1 MRTLLMLSQ
10 KLRQK
15 RMDAGALNLSSPEVR
30 IEADSESSDSLADVK
45 TKAHL
50 ATNSL
55 VEEFM
60 LLANITV
67 AQKIQSV
74 FPQTALLRRH
84 ATPPASNF
92 ADLSDQLKRKRG
104 FELDTSSSKALAD
117 SLDRC
122 VDSRHPFFNT
132 LIRILATR
140 CMTSAEY
147 FCSGSHAEP
156 EYRN

>member
-30 IEADSESSDSLADVK
+30 VETDSETSDALADVK

-60 LLANITV
+60 LLANISV
-67 AQKIQSV
+67 AQKDPNSLPTKQHS
-74 FPQTALLRRH
+74 
-84 ATPPASNF
+84 S
-92 ADLSDQLKRKRG
+92 ADMPHHQHLILPT
-104 FELDTSSSKALAD
+104 LTSS
-117 SLDRC
+117 
-122 VDSRHPFFNT
+122 
-132 LIRILATR
+132 
-140 CMTSAEY
+140 
-147 FCSGSHAEP
+147 
-156 EYRN
+156 